1 MSLPDNPD
9 LAMTLAA
16 VAQAMAVETEL
27 PALNA
32 RVCELA
38 VEAVPACDHAD
49 VMTVTNGGHL
59 TVPGASNWVGLR
71 VVSFEEEFGEG
82 PCIDAFRS
90 KALVDAPDM
99 ATDGRW
105 PDFAARCLSETPV
118 RSGIGVPLLVG
129 PRAIGSLDM
138 YSNAPSA
145 FDDADR
151 AAAALFA
158 VHAAVAFDA
167 AHQRVHLERALAN
180 RDVIGQAKGILM
192 AQSKVSAD
200 EAFELLRRASQRLN
214 ERLVVVAERIVR
226 EHERRSDDHG

>member
-27 PALNA
+27 PALNV

-145 FDDADR
+145 FD
-151 AAAALFA
+151 
-158 VHAAVAFDA
+158 A
-167 AHQRVHLERALAN
+167 AHQRMHLERALAN

-226 EHERRSDDHG
+226 EHERRSDDDS